1 MDSLGDRPR
10 VEGNLV
16 ERITLM
22 RIMGIH
28 PVGRTNLLMKG
39 AEYLDEKVVWDQRDQ
54 RGLQLLL
61 MRGEKGQIS
70 AELCYQRVQ
79 RSLQL

>member
-1 MDSLGDRPR
+1 MVWETDRR
-10 VEGNLV
+10 WKLEGC
-16 ERITLM
+16 
-22 RIMGIH
+22 
-28 PVGRTNLLMKG
+28 
-39 AEYLDEKVVWDQRDQ
+39 DQRDLRSLQLVLLRGEMGLGSADIYQQREQ
-54 RGLQLLL
+54 RGLQLVL